1 MRKPV
6 SLMTADQLSCPLNRH
21 EQHMVQQ
28 TARFAG
34 LVLFSTGGV
43 VVFYYPP
50 SLKPAARSDET
61 ARAGSELIFP
71 SEAHAMKIQSQAG
84 EMSRLGF
91 AWALKALPTA
101 GEIAA

>member
-1 MRKPV
+1 M
-6 SLMTADQLSCPLNRH
+6 
-21 EQHMVQQ
+21 E
-28 TARFAG
+28 G
-34 LVLFSTGGV
+34 VLLPTT
-43 VVFYYPP
+43 
-50 SLKPAARSDET
+50 SLKAAARSDET
-61 ARAGSELIFP
+61 AARAGSELIFP